1 MTGVAGAGQ
10 DGAGRPAKRRGV
22 YAARLT
28 GPLTGTIEA
37 ALVVLVLV
45 GIFAVAWLV
54 FRIPGPLVV
63 QARDDRGEPV
73 MGVRIKCT
81 GPEDGR
87 VFSGI
92 TDVFG
97 EVKWPGLIKGPWRCS
112 GLPPDLFHGDVLEG
126 AAVVGD
132 RAPAVVKLRFER
144 PVHASVEVLRPKGA
158 PRAAMAVRAVC
169 PASESGPAVGW
180 EARTGVLG
188 GPAVLWLPHGRACRA
203 GLVHAELGAR
213 GAGLSPH
220 PVLECEELPC
230 TGPLEAGVGGHVEAV
245 LEPTAGQWTLAR
257 PAIEPDPEP
266 PAPAPR

>member
-1 MTGVAGAGQ
+1 MDGAGQ
-10 DGAGRPAKRRGV
+10 NGVERPTKRRGV

-37 ALVVLVLV
+37 TLVVLVLG

-63 QARDDRGEPV
+63 QARDDRGDAV
-73 MGVRIKCT
+73 MGARIKCV

-112 GLPPDLFHGDVLEG
+112 GLPPDLFHGDAHEG

-132 RAPAVVKLRFER
+132 RAPAVVRLRFER
-144 PVHASVEVLRPKGA
+144 PVRAAVEVLRPKGA

-169 PASESGPAVGW
+169 PATEHGPAVAW

-188 GPAVLWLPHGRACRA
+188 GPAVLWIPHGRACRA
-203 GLVHAELGAR
+203 GLVHADLGPR
-213 GAGLSPH
+213 SAGLSPH
-220 PVLECEELPC
+220 PVLECEALPC
-230 TGPLEAGVGGHVEAV
+230 TGALEAGVGGHVEAAV
-245 LEPTAGQWTLAR
+245 EPTVEQWTAAR
-257 PAIEPDPEP
+257 PAIEPDAEP
-266 PAPAPR
+266 PAPK